1 MRVSTL
7 HFYNQGVNAM
17 QDQQARVQQTELQIA
32 SGLRV
37 SKPSDDPAAAVKV
50 LDLKAG
56 LDTLEQYSRNSAIAE
71 ASLGFE
77 ESVVANVNNTLQR
90 IRELAV
96 QGNNSTYQDRDKQ
109 SIAQEIYQRLDELVS
124 LANTRDSQGEYIFG
138 GFKVDSPPFVEI
150 DGEVSYRGD
159 QGQRL
164 LQVGDGSKVATR
176 DSGLEVFQRIR
187 SGDGNIQVSSA
198 DTNTG
203 SAVVGAFGLVATF
216 QPDDYTVTFNQASAS
231 APITY
236 EVTDSSANVV
246 STGTYNENS
255 SISFAGAQFKLSGTP
270 AAGDEIFLSPS
281 GYQDVF
287 STVKSIADALNSP
300 APDAASRADFHNK
313 MGQGLAGLDQALDK
327 VTAVRAGI
335 GARLNSLETLE
346 EINQDFKLQMET
358 TLSETQDL
366 DYAEAISRFNLQLT
380 ALQAAQQAFV
390 KASGLSLFQYL

>member
-56 LDTLEQYSRNSAIAE
+56 LDSLDQYSRNSAIAE

-109 SIAQEIYQRLDELVS
+109 SIAQEIYERLDELVS

-150 DGEVSYRGD
+150 NGEVSYRGD

-176 DSGLEVFQRIR
+176 DSGMEVFQRIR

-198 DTNTG
+198 DGNTG

-216 QPDDYTVTFNQASAS
+216 EPDDYTVTFNQASATG
-231 APITY
+231 PITY

-246 STGTYNENS
+246 STGTYNEGS

-270 AAGDEIFLSPS
+270 APGDEIFLSPS

-287 STVKSIADALNSP
+287 STVKSIADALNSS
-300 APDAASRADFHNK
+300 APDAASRANFHNK

-335 GARLNSLETLE
+335 GARLNNLETLE

>member
-7 HFYNQGVNAM
+7 TFYNQGVTAM
-17 QDQQARVQQTELQIA
+17 QNQQARLQQTELQIA

-50 LDLKAG
+50 LDLKASIDS
-56 LDTLEQYSRNSAIAE
+56 LDQYSRNSAIAE

-90 IRELAV
+90 IRELSV

-164 LQVGDGSKVATR
+164 LQIGDGSKVATR

-187 SGDGNIQVSSA
+187 SGDGNINVRSA
-198 DTNTG
+198 DSNSG

-216 QPDDYTVTFNQASAS
+216 QPDDYTVTFDQASPDS
-231 APITY
+231 PITY
-236 EVTDSSANVV
+236 QVTDSASNVV
-246 STGTYNENS
+246 STGDYNAGS
-255 SISFAGAQFKLSGTP
+255 SISFAGAQFKLGGTP
-270 AAGDEIFLSPS
+270 APGDEIFVSPS
-281 GYQDVF
+281 GYQDIF
-287 STVKSIADALNSP
+287 TTVKSIADALNAP
-300 APDAASRADFHNK
+300 APDAAARADFHNK
-313 MGQGLAGLDQALDK
+313 MGQGLASLDQALDK
-327 VTAVRAGI
+327 VTAIRAGI
-335 GARLNSLETLE
+335 GARLNNLETLE
-346 EINQDFKLQMET
+346 EINQDFKLQMQT

>member
-7 HFYNQGVNAM
+7 TFYNQGVTAM
-17 QDQQARVQQTELQIA
+17 QNQQARLQKTELQIA

-50 LDLKAG
+50 LDLKAS
-56 LDTLEQYSRNSAIAE
+56 LDSLDQYSRNSAIAE

-90 IRELAV
+90 IRELSV

-138 GFKVDSPPFVEI
+138 GFKVDSPPFVKI

-164 LQVGDGSKVATR
+164 LQIGDGSKVATR
-176 DSGLEVFQRIR
+176 DSGLEVFERIR
-187 SGDGNIQVSSA
+187 SGDGNISVRSA
-198 DTNTG
+198 DSNSG

-216 QPDDYTVTFNQASAS
+216 QPDDYTVTFDQASPD

-236 EVTDSSANVV
+236 QVTDSASNVV
-246 STGTYNENS
+246 STGDYNEGS
-255 SISFAGAQFKLSGTP
+255 SISFAGAQFKLGGTP
-270 AAGDEIFLSPS
+270 APGDEIFVSPS
-281 GYQDVF
+281 GYQDIF
-287 STVKSIADALNSP
+287 TTVKSIADALNSP
-300 APDAASRADFHNK
+300 APDAAARADFHNK
-313 MGQGLAGLDQALDK
+313 MGQGLANLDQALDK
-327 VTAVRAGI
+327 VTAIRAGI
-335 GARLNSLETLE
+335 GARLNNLETLE

>member
-7 HFYNQGVNAM
+7 TFYNQGVTAM
-17 QDQQARVQQTELQIA
+17 QNQQARLQQTELQIA

-50 LDLKAG
+50 LDLKASIDS
-56 LDTLEQYSRNSAIAE
+56 LDQYSRNSAIAE

-90 IRELAV
+90 IRELSV

-164 LQVGDGSKVATR
+164 LQIGDGSKVATR

-187 SGDGNIQVSSA
+187 SGDGNINVRSA
-198 DTNTG
+198 DSNSG

-216 QPDDYTVTFNQASAS
+216 QPDDYTVTFDQASPDS
-231 APITY
+231 PITY
-236 EVTDSSANVV
+236 QVTDSASNVV
-246 STGTYNENS
+246 STGDYNAGS
-255 SISFAGAQFKLSGTP
+255 SISFAGAQFKLGGTP
-270 AAGDEIFLSPS
+270 APGDEIFVSPS
-281 GYQDVF
+281 GYQDIF
-287 STVKSIADALNSP
+287 ATVKSIADALNAP
-300 APDAASRADFHNK
+300 APDAAARADFHNK
-313 MGQGLAGLDQALDK
+313 MGQGLASLDQALDK
-327 VTAVRAGI
+327 VTAIRAGI
-335 GARLNSLETLE
+335 GARLNNLETLE
-346 EINQDFKLQMET
+346 EINQDFKLQMQT

>member
-7 HFYNQGVNAM
+7 TFYNQGVTAM
-17 QDQQARVQQTELQIA
+17 QNQQARLQKTELQIA

-50 LDLKAG
+50 LDLKAS
-56 LDTLEQYSRNSAIAE
+56 LDSLDQYSRNSAIAE

-90 IRELAV
+90 IRELSV

-138 GFKVDSPPFVEI
+138 GFKVDSPPFVKI

-164 LQVGDGSKVATR
+164 LQIGDGSKVATR
-176 DSGLEVFQRIR
+176 DSGLEVFERIR
-187 SGDGNIQVSSA
+187 SGDGNINVRSA
-198 DTNTG
+198 DSNSG

-216 QPDDYTVTFNQASAS
+216 QPDDYTVTFDQASPD

-236 EVTDSSANVV
+236 QVTDSASNVV
-246 STGTYNENS
+246 SSGNYNEGS
-255 SISFAGAQFKLSGTP
+255 SISFAGAQFKLDGTP
-270 AAGDEIFLSPS
+270 APGDEIFVSPS
-281 GYQDVF
+281 GYQDIF
-287 STVKSIADALNSP
+287 TTVKSIADALNSP
-300 APDAASRADFHNK
+300 APDAAARADFHNK
-313 MGQGLAGLDQALDK
+313 MGQGLANLDQALDK
-327 VTAVRAGI
+327 VTAIRAGI
-335 GARLNSLETLE
+335 GARLNNLETLE